1 MLFWT
6 ALTSIIIML
15 VSLSGVVVVY
25 TGAGNWLE
33 KNLAFITSFAAGVF
47 LVVSAQLIRHTLKDT
62 ATLWWPALWIL
73 VGIAIVYGLFRLLP
87 GFHHHDHCDDCKT
100 NLSPSGILF
109 GDGLHNIGDGLLLAA
124 SFQVSI
130 AAGIAAGVAV
140 LIHEIVQ
147 EVSEFFVLKASGFTT
162 IKALTYNFAVS
173 STILIGAAGGYFAT
187 TQAEV
192 LRTPLLAVAAGSF
205 LVVVTHD
212 FIPHSFQHTH
222 NWRDA
227 GNHILWFGG
236 GLVAM
241 VAALLVVGH

>member
-1 MLFWT
+1 MLLWI
-6 ALTSIIIML
+6 ALTSLGIMF

-25 TGAGNWLE
+25 SGAGNWLE
-33 KNLAFITSFAAGVF
+33 ENLVFVTSFAAGVF
-47 LVVSAQLIRHTLKDT
+47 LVVSVQLIRHIIKDT
-62 ATLWWPALWIL
+62 ISMWWPAIWIL
-73 VGIAIVYGLFRLLP
+73 TGIAIVYGLFRLLP
-87 GFHHHDHCDDCKT
+87 GFHHHDHCDDCEAK
-100 NLSPSGILF
+100 LSPSGILF
-109 GDGLHNIGDGLLLAA
+109 SDGLHNIGDGLLLAA
-124 SFQVSI
+124 SFQVST

-147 EVSEFFVLKASGFTT
+147 EISEFFVLKASGFTT
-162 IKALTYNFAVS
+162 AKALLYNFAVS
-173 STILIGAAGGYFAT
+173 STILVGAAGGYVAT

-192 LRTPLLAVAAGSF
+192 LRTPLLAIAAGSF
-205 LVVVTHD
+205 LGVVAHD

-227 GNHILWFGG
+227 GNHLLWFGG